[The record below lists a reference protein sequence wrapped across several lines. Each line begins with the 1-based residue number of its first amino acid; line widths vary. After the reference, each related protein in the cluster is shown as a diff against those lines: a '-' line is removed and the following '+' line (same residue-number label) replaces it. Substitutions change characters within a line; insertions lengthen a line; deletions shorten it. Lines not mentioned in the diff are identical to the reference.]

1 MTDNFIDSPR
11 LPVHYFLQ
19 PAVKRPPP
27 GPIKPNRK
35 KEYNIAMNRY
45 ILAVIIAAVC
55 LAALYLV
62 VVQRSGPAVSVRAD
76 QQYKETVYSLR
87 GADQKE
93 VSFTTYQTEIND
105 WVLRWRSRSTLPLK
119 EQLRLA
125 ARLLDRVKQ
134 DRPLSSFKTLSIG
147 RLVEAFGSDR
157 TYSDRLA
164 AAAKD
169 VSPIPF
175 ARQNNTVRDLANREM
190 IYAELKELFA
200 KYGIKI
206 KVAAVEKVLVNENG
220 VPYDGITWFSLAS
233 DQKN

>member
-1 MTDNFIDSPR
+1 MQAWRN
-11 LPVHYFLQ
+11 
-19 PAVKRPPP
+19 
-27 GPIKPNRK
+27 PIKPNRK
-35 KEYNIAMNRY
+35 KEYNIAMNKYR
-45 ILAVIIAAVC
+45 LAVIIAAVC
-55 LAALYLV
+55 SVALYLI
-62 VVQRSGPAVSVRAD
+62 VVQRSGPTVLVRAD

-105 WVLRWRSRSTLPLK
+105 WVLRWRSDSTLPLK

-125 ARLLDRVKQ
+125 AKLLDRVKQ

-157 TYSDRLA
+157 TYSDRLT

-175 ARQNNTVRDLANREM
+175 ARQNNTVRDLANSRL
-190 IYAELKELFA
+190 IYSELQELFQ
-200 KYGIKI
+200 KYGLTL
-206 KVAAVEKVLVNENG
+206 KVAAVEKVLVNETG
-220 VPYDGITWFSLAS
+220 VPYDGITWFSLLS
-233 DQKN
+233 P

>member
-1 MTDNFIDSPR
+1 
-11 LPVHYFLQ
+11 
-19 PAVKRPPP
+19 
-27 GPIKPNRK
+27 
-35 KEYNIAMNRY
+35 MNKYR
-45 ILAVIIAAVC
+45 LAVIIAAVC
-55 LAALYLV
+55 SVALYLI
-62 VVQRSGPAVSVRAD
+62 VVQRSGPTVLVRAD

-105 WVLRWRSRSTLPLK
+105 WVLRWRSDSTLPLK

-125 ARLLDRVKQ
+125 AKLLDRVKQ

-157 TYSDRLA
+157 TYSDRLT

-175 ARQNNTVRDLANREM
+175 ARQNNTVRDLANSRL
-190 IYAELKELFA
+190 IYSELQELFQ
-200 KYGIKI
+200 KYGLTL
-206 KVAAVEKVLVNENG
+206 KVAAVEKVLVNETG
-220 VPYDGITWFSLAS
+220 VPYDGITWFSLLS
-233 DQKN
+233 P